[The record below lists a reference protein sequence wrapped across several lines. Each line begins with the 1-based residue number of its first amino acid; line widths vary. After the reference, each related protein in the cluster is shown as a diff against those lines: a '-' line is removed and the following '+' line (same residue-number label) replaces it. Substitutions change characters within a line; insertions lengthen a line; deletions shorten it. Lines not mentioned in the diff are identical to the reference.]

1 MDAITSNPRLN
12 GLSDIE
18 DSFASKTRYYI
29 EDLYTARK
37 DLGDQNGREKLL
49 QVSLPRPAK
58 LKSTGSLEYTPNS
71 PNNIKSEVFKLSE
84 EEKLVLARKEALE
97 VKHRRL
103 LEEKAVLESL
113 AKKEE
118 LEREKKR
125 TIHNDIRAL
134 EMLASKV
141 PLAKNLATEIVLAS
155 QVESSLT
162 NLNEREAAGLL
173 TLARRRQ
180 IKRENYINLASLL
193 TFFALYSILLLIQRD
208 QTAAFHVESR

>member
-18 DSFASKTRYYI
+18 DSFAKKTRYYI

-49 QVSLPRPAK
+49 QVSLPRQ
-58 LKSTGSLEYTPNS
+58 STGSLEYTPNS

-97 VKHRRL
+97 AKHRRL